1 MGKINMK
8 KIIIAML
15 ILASCTKEETQNS
28 FKTITPIETK
38 QFIFNT
44 YSRDANNTIVNDSEI
59 YSSFVQDYQFV
70 RTMAK
75 GDSIRLEVVSNM
87 NQSVVKLNIV
97 DNGLIIFRLQGVG
110 RIKHTFKYE

>member
-1 MGKINMK
+1 
-8 KIIIAML
+8 ML
-15 ILASCTKEETQNS
+15 ILASCSKEEQQNS

-59 YSSFVQDYQFV
+59 NSSSNNDYQFT

-75 GDSIRLEVVSNM
+75 GDSIRIEVVSNS
-87 NQSVVKLNIV
+87 NQSIVKLNIV
-97 DNGLIIFRLQGVG
+97 ENGLIIFNMQGKT

>member
-1 MGKINMK
+1 MK
-8 KIIIAML
+8 KTIIAML
-15 ILASCTKEETQNS
+15 ILASCTKEETQQNS

-59 YSSFVQDYQFV
+59 NSSMNNDYQFA
-70 RTMAK
+70 RILAK
-75 GDSIRLEVVSNM
+75 GDSIRIEVVSNS
-87 NQSVVKLNIV
+87 NQSIVKLNIV
-97 DNGLIIFRLQGVG
+97 ENGLIIFNLQGKQ

>member
-1 MGKINMK
+1 
-8 KIIIAML
+8 ML
-15 ILASCTKEETQNS
+15 IIASCTKEEQQNS

-44 YSRDANNTIVNDSEI
+44 YSRNANNTIVNDSEI
-59 YSSFVQDYQFV
+59 NSSSNNDYQFV

-75 GDSIRLEVVSNM
+75 GDSIRIEVVSNI
-87 NQSVVKLNIV
+87 NGDQVKLNII
-97 DNGLIIFRLQGVG
+97 DNGLIIFNMQGKT

>member
-1 MGKINMK
+1 
-8 KIIIAML
+8 ML

-59 YSSFVQDYQFV
+59 NSSMNNDYQFA
-70 RTMAK
+70 RILAK
-75 GDSIRLEVVSNM
+75 GDSIRIEVVSNS
-87 NQSVVKLNIV
+87 NQSIVKLNIV
-97 DNGLIIFRLQGVG
+97 ENGLIIFNLQGKQ

>member
-1 MGKINMK
+1 
-8 KIIIAML
+8 ML
-15 ILASCTKEETQNS
+15 ILASCTKEETQQNS

-59 YSSFVQDYQFV
+59 YSSFVNDYQFA

-75 GDSIRLEVVSNM
+75 GDSIRLEVVSNI
-87 NQSVVKLNIV
+87 NQSIVRLNIV
-97 DNGLIIFRLQGVG
+97 DNGLIIFRLQGIG

>member
-1 MGKINMK
+1 
-8 KIIIAML
+8 ML
-15 ILASCTKEETQNS
+15 ILASCSKEEPQQS

-59 YSSFVQDYQFV
+59 NSSSNNDYQFT

-75 GDSIRLEVVSNM
+75 GDSIRIEVVSNS
-87 NQSVVKLNIV
+87 NQSIVKLNIV
-97 DNGLIIFRLQGVG
+97 ENGLIIFNLQGKQ

>member
-1 MGKINMK
+1 MK

-15 ILASCTKEETQNS
+15 ILASCSKEEPQQS

-59 YSSFVQDYQFV
+59 NSSSNNDYQFT

-75 GDSIRLEVVSNM
+75 GDSIRIEVVSNS
-87 NQSVVKLNIV
+87 NQSIVKLNIV
-97 DNGLIIFRLQGVG
+97 ENGLIIFNMQGKQ

>member
-1 MGKINMK
+1 MK
-8 KIIIAML
+8 KTIIAML
-15 ILASCTKEETQNS
+15 ILASCTKEETQQNS

-59 YSSFVQDYQFV
+59 NSSMNNDYQFA
-70 RTMAK
+70 RILAK
-75 GDSIRLEVVSNM
+75 GDSIRIEVVSNN
-87 NQSVVKLNIV
+87 NQSIVKLNIV
-97 DNGLIIFRLQGVG
+97 ENGLIIFNLQGKQ

>member
-1 MGKINMK
+1 
-8 KIIIAML
+8 ML
-15 ILASCTKEETQNS
+15 ILASCTKEETQQNS

-59 YSSFVQDYQFV
+59 NSSMNNDYQFA
-70 RTMAK
+70 RILAK
-75 GDSIRLEVVSNM
+75 GDSIRIEVVSNS
-87 NQSVVKLNIV
+87 NQSIVKLNIV
-97 DNGLIIFRLQGVG
+97 ENGLIIFNLQGKQ

>member
-1 MGKINMK
+1 MK

-15 ILASCTKEETQNS
+15 IIASCTKEETQNS

-44 YSRDANNTIVNDSEI
+44 YSRNANNTIVNDSEI
-59 YSSFVQDYQFV
+59 NSSSNNDYQFV

-75 GDSIRLEVVSNM
+75 GDSIRIEVVSNI
-87 NQSVVKLNIV
+87 NGDQVKLNIV
-97 DNGLIIFRLQGVG
+97 DNGLIIFNMQGRT

>member
-1 MGKINMK
+1 MK
-8 KIIIAML
+8 KIIIIVTAL
-15 ILASCTKEETQNS
+15 IIVVACTKEKTEPTQS
-28 FKTITPIETK
+28 IKPIETK

-59 YSSFVQDYQFV
+59 NSSSNNDYQFV

-75 GDSIRLEVVSNM
+75 GDSIRIEVVSND
-87 NQSVVKLNIV
+87 NGSVVKLNIV
-97 DNGLIIFRLQGVG
+97 DNGLTIFNMQGKG

>member
-1 MGKINMK
+1 MK
-8 KIIIAML
+8 KTIIAML
-15 ILASCTKEETQNS
+15 ILASCTKEETQQNS

-59 YSSFVQDYQFV
+59 NSSMNNDYQFA
-70 RTMAK
+70 RILAK
-75 GDSIRLEVVSNM
+75 GDSIRIEVVSNS
-87 NQSVVKLNIV
+87 NQSIVKLNIV
-97 DNGLIIFRLQGVG
+97 ENGFIIFNLQGKQ

>member
-1 MGKINMK
+1 MK
-8 KIIIAML
+8 KIIIAVL
-15 ILASCTKEETQNS
+15 ILASCTKEETQQS

-44 YSRDANNTIVNDSEI
+44 YSRNANNTIVNDTEI
-59 YSSFVQDYQFV
+59 NSSFVQDYQFV

-75 GDSIRLEVVSNM
+75 GDSIRIEIVSNM
-87 NQSVVKLNIV
+87 NNDIVKLNVV
-97 DNGLIIFRLQGVG
+97 DNGIMIVNLQGKT

>member
-1 MGKINMK
+1 MK

-15 ILASCTKEETQNS
+15 ILASCAKEEPQNS

-44 YSRDANNTIVNDSEI
+44 YSRNANNTIVNDSEI
-59 YSSFVQDYQFV
+59 YSSFVNDFQFV

-75 GDSIRLEVVSNM
+75 GDSIRIEVVSNI
-87 NQSVVKLNIV
+87 NGDQVKLNIV
-97 DNGLIIFRLQGVG
+97 DNGLIIFNMQGKT

>member
-1 MGKINMK
+1 
-8 KIIIAML
+8 ML

-44 YSRDANNTIVNDSEI
+44 YSRNANNTIVNDSEI
-59 YSSFVQDYQFV
+59 NSSSNNDYQFV

-75 GDSIRLEVVSNM
+75 GDSIRIEVVSNI
-87 NQSVVKLNIV
+87 NGDQVKLNIV
-97 DNGLIIFRLQGVG
+97 DNGLIIFNMQDKT

>member
-1 MGKINMK
+1 MK

-59 YSSFVQDYQFV
+59 NSSMNNDYQFA
-70 RTMAK
+70 RILAK
-75 GDSIRLEVVSNM
+75 GDSIRIEVVSNS
-87 NQSVVKLNIV
+87 NQSIVKLNIV
-97 DNGLIIFRLQGVG
+97 ENGLIIFNLQGKQ

>member
-1 MGKINMK
+1 MK

-15 ILASCTKEETQNS
+15 IIASCTKEEQQNS

-44 YSRDANNTIVNDSEI
+44 YSRNANNTIVNDSEI
-59 YSSFVQDYQFV
+59 NSSSNNDYQFV

-75 GDSIRLEVVSNM
+75 GDSIRIEVVSNI
-87 NQSVVKLNIV
+87 NGDQVKLNII
-97 DNGLIIFRLQGVG
+97 DNGLIIFNMQGKT

>member
-1 MGKINMK
+1 MK

-15 ILASCTKEETQNS
+15 ILASCSKEEQQNS

-59 YSSFVQDYQFV
+59 NSSSNNDYQFT

-75 GDSIRLEVVSNM
+75 GDSIRIEVVSNS
-87 NQSVVKLNIV
+87 NQSIVKLNIV
-97 DNGLIIFRLQGVG
+97 ENGLIIFNMQGKT

>member
-1 MGKINMK
+1 MK

-44 YSRDANNTIVNDSEI
+44 YSRNANNTIVNDSEI
-59 YSSFVQDYQFV
+59 NSSSNNDYQFV

-75 GDSIRLEVVSNM
+75 GDSIRIEVVSNI
-87 NQSVVKLNIV
+87 NGDQVKLNIV
-97 DNGLIIFRLQGVG
+97 DNGLIIFNMQGKT

>member
-1 MGKINMK
+1 MK

-15 ILASCTKEETQNS
+15 ILASCSKEEPQQS

-59 YSSFVQDYQFV
+59 NSSSNNDYQFT

-75 GDSIRLEVVSNM
+75 GDSIRIEVVSNS
-87 NQSVVKLNIV
+87 NQSIVKLNIV
-97 DNGLIIFRLQGVG
+97 ENGLIIFNLQGKQ